1 MVAVLELKLKGE
13 VGEGKAIC
21 LSGLRSR
28 LAAESFDAIHF
39 DINSSGGCAS
49 ESFAIYN
56 LLRAQPVPVAA
67 TAIGACHSGGLIIYM
82 AAALR
87 KAKAGAEFTMH
98 PSSSSRDALPEYL
111 TAKTLQ
117 SHAEILA
124 KIDRRSVDLFADR
137 TGFAREW
144 FEREIASEDALS
156 DADAIQTGVVHELEG
171 FTPVCDPAWPDT
183 AQRIAKEGRH
193 VYLPGRMTSQSYF
206 DACRC
211 AAFFISGSVNAP
223 TEIAPKHLEALRDR
237 RRAGAIHFA

>member
-1 MVAVLELKLKGE
+1 VLELTLKGAI
-13 VGEGKAIC
+13 GEGKPIS
-21 LSGLRSR
+21 LSSVRNR
-28 LAAESFDAIHF
+28 LSVESISAIHF
-39 DINSSGGCAS
+39 QINSQGGCAR

-67 TAIGACHSGGLIIYM
+67 TATGECNSGGLLIFM

-98 PSSSSRDALPEYL
+98 PSSSFRDALPEYL

-117 SHAEILA
+117 CHADILA

-183 AQRIAKEGRH
+183 AQRIAKEARH
-193 VYLPGRMTSQSYF
+193 VYSPGRMTSQSYF

-211 AAFFISGSVNAP
+211 AAFSSQV
-223 TEIAPKHLEALRDR
+223 L
-237 RRAGAIHFA
+237 